1 MKLKEAYFRN
11 DMSALKE
18 QQNLQ
23 EIKHLMMTQEMRRI
37 ITAQDQKVKAST
49 DYYINVNIFFTFK
62 KISCVSKSM
71 LKTSDIYISHI

>member
-1 MKLKEAYFRN
+1 
-11 DMSALKE
+11 MSALKE

-49 DYYINVNIFFTFK
+49 DYYIN
-62 KISCVSKSM
+62 
-71 LKTSDIYISHI
+71 H